1 MIEGQDEA
9 LKLVRNILT
18 DEEILKGK
26 TIDPREG

>member
-18 DEEILKGK
+18 DEEILEGK
-26 TIDPREG
+26 TIDPRA